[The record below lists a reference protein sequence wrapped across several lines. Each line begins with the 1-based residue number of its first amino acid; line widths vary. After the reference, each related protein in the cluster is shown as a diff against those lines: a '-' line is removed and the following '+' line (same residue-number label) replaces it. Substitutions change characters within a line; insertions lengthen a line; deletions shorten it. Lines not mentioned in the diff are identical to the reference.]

1 MMQLLFLAARAVGF
15 SPCLSKSRARAT
27 YLHNTD
33 TLELLWMVGGNVNS
47 TWKTVQQYGGS
58 SNIKKRTC
66 IGSQSLASDY
76 IPKGSRIS
84 IFFKHLFIWL
94 PWALVV
100 DHKIF
105 FTSCRPFH
113 PGRGLW
119 SMPALSLRYLG
130 LVALLHVISYIPNQG
145 LNKDWVPFV
154 ARQVLNMEFL
164 WPPGMSC
171 KKISILKEL
180 PAFV

>member
-1 MMQLLFLAARAVGF
+1 MIHLLFLAASAVGF
-15 SPCLSKSRARAT
+15 SPCLSKSRACAT

-33 TLELLWMVGGNVNS
+33 TPELLWMVGGNVNS

-66 IGSQSLASDY
+66 IGSQSLTSDY

-100 DHKIF
+100 EHKIF
-105 FTSCRPFH
+105 SASHRPFH
-113 PGRGLW
+113 PGRG
-119 SMPALSLRYLG
+119 ALEYACSVFAVPG
-130 LVALLHVISYIPNQG
+130 LSCSAACHFLYPQPRIEQG
-145 LNKDWVPFV
+145 LSP
-154 ARQVLNMEFL
+154 LC
-164 WPPGMSC
+164 C
-171 KKISILKEL
+171 KAGS
-180 PAFV
+180 